1 VTDSL
6 LDAQRKQL
14 KKLRD
19 EAAVRVA
26 GEKPTTS
33 LESIEWKKMHVY
45 TRSCLLLFAGVDG
58 DLEALASRD
67 WHELPQPERVQI
79 VLGIRSLR
87 AELLGLVALARHQ

>member
-1 VTDSL
+1 VVDSV

-19 EAAVRVA
+19 EAAVRAA

-33 LESIEWKKMHVY
+33 LESIEWKKMHIY

-87 AELLGLVALARHQ
+87 SELLGLVALARHQ